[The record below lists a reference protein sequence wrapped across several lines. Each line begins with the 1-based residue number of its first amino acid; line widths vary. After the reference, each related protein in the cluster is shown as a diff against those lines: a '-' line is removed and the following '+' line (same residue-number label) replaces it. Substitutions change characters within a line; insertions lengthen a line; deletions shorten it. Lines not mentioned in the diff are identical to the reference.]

1 MSLIISE
8 LERLKSIII
17 HMAQNVKNVAYATK
31 SLMEAKSLDERKR
44 IWQEIDEA
52 TMILD
57 KIRREFVT
65 EVLVFMARRQPLGKE
80 LLSAY
85 ALINIIYDIYR
96 VSRYCREI
104 ARIDSMLAPASS
116 IAIIQ
121 NISKIFEKALK
132 ALEVAMSDLIDFMPR
147 GIEIVNKIDEE
158 IDKEYQ
164 EVLRIIV
171 SEDNVSREKAIKA
184 LIMRHIERIVDHAQ
198 YLEQHL
204 LEVL

>member
-1 MSLIISE
+1 MLNHQTVY
-8 LERLKSIII
+8 L
-17 HMAQNVKNVAYATK
+17 
-31 SLMEAKSLDERKR
+31 KR

-132 ALEVAMSDLIDFMPR
+132 ALEVAISDLIDFMPR